1 MEHLYFTK
9 VDKPPQDRRKKK
21 GFVPRGDRKSN
32 IQHGEELL
40 SQVKNQVTENNDD
53 IRRFRFEPHLV
64 MKVELEKD
72 AILSEANISKL
83 ESMGLKVIDTEEK
96 ELMVL
101 FADDYELKEFNKA
114 INDYKQG
121 VIARTKIEN
130 EDLFCAIKGV
140 SRWDEEDRKG
150 QDIDELSEV
159 DYIDCYLWIFDSLNE
174 TQKKADEFIKN
185 TEGNCVKYC
194 DKYISQ
200 TVAVVRLKIQK
211 NQLPYFLK
219 HPLVYKID
227 RIPSYHIKRTER
239 TYINNISL
247 SDIKYNSDFLTEKS
261 SSICV
266 IDSGILSG
274 HPLLKDAIGD
284 SKTFYVTDGYTAN
297 ENDIAGHGT
306 MVAGICEY
314 GIIHPE
320 DTFVPRIYLYSAK
333 IHDGEYIGDFA
344 LCKQELDDE
353 KIEINMEQ
361 EEILYNY
368 FSGKITQEQLFE
380 KLELKTR
387 VPETKSIIKKY
398 THMHEKLIVNQ
409 MREIVA
415 YFNSNYGCRIF
426 NLSQGD
432 LNYPYDDK
440 KPRAWTCVLDELQRE
455 YDILFIV
462 SSGNYDYA
470 KEHDEKG
477 ILKDYPKYFYTDEQ
491 ARVIDPAASS
501 ISITVG
507 GMASSSVPFALRD
520 ETLNVLPISLK
531 NQISSGTRIGPGI
544 QKAIKPEFVAYGGD
558 DAFNTILSKTSKNV
572 GTCIMSLSNKLTEGI
587 FSQDAGT
594 SYAAPYVSHI
604 AALILE
610 RYPEASN
617 NLLRAILVSSSDVPR
632 EIELQ
637 VEKLED
643 TETFIDMLQPSF
655 RLNAKG
661 QIKSNKKK
669 MLHYLAGYGYPNQ
682 EVATDSFEQ
691 RVMLLADMRQENAIE
706 VDKTHIFE
714 LPIPREFESAKGKKR
729 ITVSLAYNP
738 DVRKTRMD
746 YLGKTMSFELI
757 RGKSLE
763 EVYQVCAS
771 QAGRDEADKAER
783 FEAKYVCNM
792 EDCGK
797 ALREHGTLQKG
808 TFEFT
813 RSSYGD
819 NYYLVVDCK
828 KNWSTEK
835 QDYALVVTYQVED
848 ESVKLYELLK
858 NRIRAPRSRGRV

>member
-72 AILSEANISKL
+72 ASLSEANISKL

-140 SRWDEEDRKG
+140 SRWDEEDRRG

-470 KEHDEKG
+470 KEHDEK
-477 ILKDYPKYFYTDEQ
+477 
-491 ARVIDPAASS
+491 RH
-501 ISITVG
+501 
-507 GMASSSVPFALRD
+507 
-520 ETLNVLPISLK
+520 
-531 NQISSGTRIGPGI
+531 
-544 QKAIKPEFVAYGGD
+544 IKR
-558 DAFNTILSKTSKNV
+558 LSY
-572 GTCIMSLSNKLTEGI
+572 I
-587 FSQDAGT
+587 F
-594 SYAAPYVSHI
+594 
-604 AALILE
+604 
-610 RYPEASN
+610 
-617 NLLRAILVSSSDVPR
+617 
-632 EIELQ
+632 
-637 VEKLED
+637 
-643 TETFIDMLQPSF
+643 
-655 RLNAKG
+655 
-661 QIKSNKKK
+661 
-669 MLHYLAGYGYPNQ
+669 
-682 EVATDSFEQ
+682 
-691 RVMLLADMRQENAIE
+691 
-706 VDKTHIFE
+706 
-714 LPIPREFESAKGKKR
+714 
-729 ITVSLAYNP
+729 
-738 DVRKTRMD
+738 
-746 YLGKTMSFELI
+746 
-757 RGKSLE
+757 
-763 EVYQVCAS
+763 
-771 QAGRDEADKAER
+771 
-783 FEAKYVCNM
+783 
-792 EDCGK
+792 
-797 ALREHGTLQKG
+797 
-808 TFEFT
+808 
-813 RSSYGD
+813 
-819 NYYLVVDCK
+819 
-828 KNWSTEK
+828 
-835 QDYALVVTYQVED
+835 
-848 ESVKLYELLK
+848 LY
-858 NRIRAPRSRGRV
+858 R

>member
-140 SRWDEEDRKG
+140 SRWDGEDRKG

-361 EEILYNY
+361 EEIL
-368 FSGKITQEQLFE
+368 
-380 KLELKTR
+380 
-387 VPETKSIIKKY
+387 
-398 THMHEKLIVNQ
+398 
-409 MREIVA
+409 
-415 YFNSNYGCRIF
+415 
-426 NLSQGD
+426 
-432 LNYPYDDK
+432 
-440 KPRAWTCVLDELQRE
+440 
-455 YDILFIV
+455 
-462 SSGNYDYA
+462 
-470 KEHDEKG
+470 
-477 ILKDYPKYFYTDEQ
+477 
-491 ARVIDPAASS
+491 
-501 ISITVG
+501 
-507 GMASSSVPFALRD
+507 
-520 ETLNVLPISLK
+520 
-531 NQISSGTRIGPGI
+531 
-544 QKAIKPEFVAYGGD
+544 
-558 DAFNTILSKTSKNV
+558 
-572 GTCIMSLSNKLTEGI
+572 
-587 FSQDAGT
+587 
-594 SYAAPYVSHI
+594 
-604 AALILE
+604 
-610 RYPEASN
+610 
-617 NLLRAILVSSSDVPR
+617 
-632 EIELQ
+632 
-637 VEKLED
+637 
-643 TETFIDMLQPSF
+643 
-655 RLNAKG
+655 
-661 QIKSNKKK
+661 
-669 MLHYLAGYGYPNQ
+669 
-682 EVATDSFEQ
+682 
-691 RVMLLADMRQENAIE
+691 
-706 VDKTHIFE
+706 
-714 LPIPREFESAKGKKR
+714 
-729 ITVSLAYNP
+729 
-738 DVRKTRMD
+738 
-746 YLGKTMSFELI
+746 
-757 RGKSLE
+757 
-763 EVYQVCAS
+763 
-771 QAGRDEADKAER
+771 
-783 FEAKYVCNM
+783 
-792 EDCGK
+792 
-797 ALREHGTLQKG
+797 
-808 TFEFT
+808 
-813 RSSYGD
+813 
-819 NYYLVVDCK
+819 
-828 KNWSTEK
+828 
-835 QDYALVVTYQVED
+835 
-848 ESVKLYELLK
+848 
-858 NRIRAPRSRGRV
+858 